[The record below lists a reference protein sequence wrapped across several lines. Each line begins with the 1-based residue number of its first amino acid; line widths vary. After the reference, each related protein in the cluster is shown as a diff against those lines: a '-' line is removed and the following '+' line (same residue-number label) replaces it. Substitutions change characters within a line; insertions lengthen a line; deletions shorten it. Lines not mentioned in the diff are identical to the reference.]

1 MILELISISLSI
13 KLSQLSQISAVT
25 WSGLEL
31 QPGVPNFACIDP
43 KNVPNVQGG
52 PTDDA
57 QVIRLP
63 DSALSLSAEHAR
75 YNLE

>member
-13 KLSQLSQISAVT
+13 KLSQLSQISAVA

-52 PTDDA
+52 PTTCSSKPL
-57 QVIRLP
+57 QVT
-63 DSALSLSAEHAR
+63 AEI
-75 YNLE
+75 

>member
-31 QPGVPNFACIDP
+31 QPGANKQSLQVVFFTLDP
-43 KNVPNVQGG
+43 M
-52 PTDDA
+52 T
-57 QVIRLP
+57 
-63 DSALSLSAEHAR
+63 
-75 YNLE
+75 

>member
-31 QPGVPNFACIDP
+31 QPGVLNFACIDP
-43 KNVPNVQGG
+43 KNMPNVKVG